1 MKRVKYIFYVAVSL
15 SADQLDLV
23 CGVKIEQLLVEQ
35 DVATP
40 L

>member
-23 CGVKIEQLLVEQ
+23 CGK
-35 DVATP
+35 DRAAFG
-40 L
+40 